1 MVTKIKGL
9 MKMNG
14 YDYFCYGFF
23 FGVVFSDKGIRTI
36 KHMIRTIKHMI
47 RKTKNKKADESLPT
61 DK

>member
-1 MVTKIKGL
+1 
-9 MKMNG
+9 MNG